1 MHDRTTSYWR
11 NGGLKEKLKVSPFF
25 VATAFYISFF
35 HKFRK

>member
-1 MHDRTTSYWR
+1 VQQAQQFGKTAAEV
-11 NGGLKEKLKVSPFF
+11 LKFKVSPFF